1 MEFGISKEN
10 LIDLFTNRR
19 TDIIPSEEMSF
30 DEKLDAASRFIG
42 YAAAL
47 TFWRN
52 PNSQSSLLL
61 VIVFVFLRWLKKTSN
76 VPQKQEEEVKENF
89 ESKVGT
95 KDCTPPIKKNPYMNP
110 LMYES
115 RQKAPACPIEN
126 KKIAKKAD
134 QIFQQTMFKDV
145 DDVWNR
151 RTNSRQFYTM
161 PSTTF
166 PNNQKAFAK
175 ALYGN
180 SVSRKKVE

>member
-1 MEFGISKEN
+1 MEFGISKQN

-30 DEKLDAASRFIG
+30 DEKIDAASRFVG

-76 VPQKQEEEVKENF
+76 VPQIQEEEVKENF
-89 ESKVGT
+89 EPKVVT

-115 RQKAPACPIEN
+115 RQKPPACPIEN
-126 KKIAKKAD
+126 KNIAKKAD

>member
-1 MEFGISKEN
+1 
-10 LIDLFTNRR
+10 
-19 TDIIPSEEMSF
+19 
-30 DEKLDAASRFIG
+30 
-42 YAAAL
+42 
-47 TFWRN
+47 
-52 PNSQSSLLL
+52 
-61 VIVFVFLRWLKKTSN
+61 
-76 VPQKQEEEVKENF
+76 
-89 ESKVGT
+89 
-95 KDCTPPIKKNPYMNP
+95 MNP